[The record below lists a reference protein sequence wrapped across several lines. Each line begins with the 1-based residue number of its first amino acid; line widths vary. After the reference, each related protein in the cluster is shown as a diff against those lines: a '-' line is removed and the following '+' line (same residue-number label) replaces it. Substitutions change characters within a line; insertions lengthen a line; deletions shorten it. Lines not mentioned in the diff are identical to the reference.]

1 MFVEVCPTSNLLI
14 VGFENMVKHP
24 VLELP
29 KWIDVVVATDNYL
42 QTNSTVF
49 EEVGLAYATFS
60 GIWKEEGKEKSEGA
74 P

>member
-1 MFVEVCPTSNLLI
+1 
-14 VGFENMVKHP
+14 MVKHP

-60 GIWKEEGKEKSEGA
+60 GIFGKRKAKRKVRELLENAKRAYFGGRN
-74 P
+74 